1 MAADDRSWQARLA
14 PVVAQLSTLAWAGAR
29 NSARGQ
35 QLHRDGAVGRVREG
49 AGGLQAAVHT
59 GGDGAGDDSTAELVT
74 LSLVDAVNSGET
86 MLRCHCTCGVPRCAH
101 GVAAV
106 LEVQK
111 RAKLAAD
118 SQRTQESVMG
128 ALRQRLQV
136 RSAATEERGALLD
149 LQRLPLDAAVD
160 MVALIWRQSLRPGAP
175 EVRDLERM
183 TERVVEA
190 VVAQPELARQW
201 ALRLLTALGARKV
214 VFTPLPEAAEAA
226 VLRLAGVFD
235 YADIEHEIPGTLL
248 DQALDGHPQVAP
260 IVAQMLVRLASRPR
274 GPRQGL
280 AAQLLQWRSRQPH
293 DLWRE
298 SGQPSG
304 RDLLF
309 SGLVEL
315 SVAQGDGPAAL
326 ELAMAWP
333 PMRTALTEL
342 ANSLGAA
349 GQAEAL
355 IRLLGWY
362 DPRGALWQAGSEAAV
377 SAAAQASLP
386 AVAARLALW
395 AFERQPVRSW
405 LQWLYQT
412 CPPVEWR
419 QRRLALL
426 DKVLTWEDPEWL
438 PSWLQE
444 QPDASVALLQA
455 VTLAPLR
462 DHAVRGCLERLERLD
477 PVRALIGR
485 QVRVHGMLAS
495 GAAAQK
501 GLRLELLA
509 LMDLAVRIQ
518 EPGLAKDYSKL
529 LVRELGDKAA

>member
-1 MAADDRSWQARLA
+1 MAADDRTWLARLA

-35 QLHRDGAVGRVREG
+35 QLFRDGAVGRLSGRDS
-49 AGGLQAAVHT
+49 GLQVLVVS
-59 GGDGAGDDSTAELVT
+59 GQDSDDSGGEVVMLALAEGLT
-74 LSLVDAVNSGET
+74 GQSALTSQ
-86 MLRCHCTCGVPRCAH
+86 CTCGAPRCAH
-101 GVAAV
+101 AVAAV
-106 LEVQK
+106 LEVQRRGK
-111 RAKLAAD
+111 AVVE
-118 SQRTQESVMG
+118 SQRTQDSVMG

-136 RSAATEERGALLD
+136 RSAATEDRASLLD

-160 MVALIWRQSLRPGAP
+160 MVALTWRQSLRPGAP
-175 EVRDLERM
+175 EVLDLEKM

-190 VVAQPELARQW
+190 VVAQPEQARQW

-235 YADIEHEIPGTLL
+235 YADINQEIQTVLV

-260 IVAQMLVRLASRPR
+260 HVGHTLVRLASRAAD
-274 GPRQGL
+274 PRQAL
-280 AAQLLQWRSRQPH
+280 IAQLLQWRAKQPH

-298 SGQPSG
+298 SGQVSG

-309 SGLVEL
+309 SGLVDQCL
-315 SVAQGDGPAAL
+315 AQGDVASAQ

-333 PMRTALTEL
+333 PLRSALTALAQEL
-342 ANSLGAA
+342 AAA
-349 GQAEAL
+349 GQFEAL

-362 DPRGALWQAGSEAAV
+362 DPRGGLWQAGSEAGV
-377 SAAAQASLP
+377 SAAMAAGLP

-405 LQWLYQT
+405 LQWLHRT
-412 CPPVEWR
+412 CPPAEWQ
-419 QRRLALL
+419 QRRSALI
-426 DKVLTWEDPEWL
+426 DKALTWEDPEWL
-438 PSWLQE
+438 PACLQD
-444 QPDASVALLQA
+444 QPDAAAALLQA

-462 DHAVRGCLERLERLD
+462 DKCVRGCLERLEKID
-477 PVRALIGR
+477 PLRALMGR
-485 QVRVHGMLAS
+485 EVRIRGLL
-495 GAAAQK
+495 GAGAVPPK
-501 GLRLELLA
+501 VLRLELLA
-509 LMDLAVRIQ
+509 LMDVADRLQ

-529 LVRELGDKAA
+529 LVRELGDRAA